1 MPQTNLPQQEASN
14 IVGLEAHVVKMNLI
28 HGGKCLQDQDYKATW
43 RTTIAA
49 QWTVRRF
56 NDALFNV
63 KKTNPDYAVL
73 ELLKH
78 EVRVLEKEMET
89 RDV

>member
-1 MPQTNLPQQEASN
+1 MPQTNSQQHEVGN
-14 IVGLEAHVVKMNLI
+14 IAGLEAHVVRMNLI
-28 HGGKCLQDQDYKATW
+28 HGGKCLQDQDYEHTW
-43 RTTIAA
+43 RNTIAA

-78 EVRVLEKEMET
+78 EIRVIEKEMAAKN
-89 RDV
+89 V

>member
-1 MPQTNLPQQEASN
+1 MLQTNPQQQEVSN
-14 IVGLEAHVVKMNLI
+14 LAGLEAHIVKMRLI
-28 HGGKCLQDQDYKATW
+28 HGGKCLQDQDFKVTW

-78 EVRVLEKEMET
+78 EIRTLEKEMAAK
-89 RDV
+89 DV